1 MLNKIRKLR
10 EKKGFTLVELI
21 VVIAII
27 AILTAVIVPL
37 VGRYSAQA
45 TYTTLQS
52 GAQTISDNVNNVISD
67 VTAMGTT
74 YNKRVITGKK
84 EKGTFTVTVYP
95 TATEASGTVT
105 GSGTAVTDTTGYEAA
120 ETKPTTD
127 DAIVAA
133 KVWDMLSDTMS
144 NNSSFFI
151 WVGNS
156 SVRGVEYS
164 TTASLDLAKASSVTA
179 SPNNDFNSA
188 YETGDPKIA
197 IGVSG
202 FFIPAAP
209 APAPAPAE
217 PTTP

>member
-209 APAPAPAE
+209 APAPAE
-217 PTTP
+217 STTP